1 MATMRGFVGIFG
13 TRSVNLVVLQ
23 VVNKFPCRYFHKC
36 VECGWIHSSTLSSA
50 GVLKNVKFNQRLLTA
65 GTVCLSRY
73 IHRSSTY
80 KQKKR
85 DYYEILGVSR
95 NASAKD
101 IKKSYYQLAKKY
113 HPDTNKGDPDAG
125 RKFQEVSEAYEVLSD
140 DAKRKQYDAWGTTS
154 EQMGMGTGG
163 MGGAEGQRFS
173 QNWQF
178 RSSID
183 PEELFRKIFG
193 DAGFKSGRFGTEFED
208 FAESSFGF
216 GAAQEVVM
224 NLTFSQAATGVNK
237 DIHVN
242 MVDTCPKCNG
252 SRSEPGTKAVKC
264 SYCNGTGM
272 ETISTGPF
280 VMRSTCRYCQGTR
293 MYIKFPCSECEGK
306 GSSVQ
311 RKKITVPVPAGV
323 EDGQTVRMPVGRK
336 EIFITFRVEKS
347 DYFRR
352 DGADIHTD
360 ANISVSQAILG
371 GTIRIRGIYEDQTVQ
386 IAPGTSSHTR
396 IRLSGK
402 GMKNVN
408 SYGYGDH
415 YVNLKIS
422 VPKTLNEKQQALV
435 QTYAELE
442 EDTPGIIQGFT
453 YKKDGSR
460 FCITEPQDLLQL
472 LRAALGNYGN
482 QNSTSSEQKPVAS
495 NTGVKS
501 NKSTAQKIEGCERI
515 VRKVVDNLEEE
526 KECDPQKMSKN
537 QGNM

>member
-50 GVLKNVKFNQRLLTA
+50 GVLKNVKFNQR
-65 GTVCLSRY
+65 TVCLSRY